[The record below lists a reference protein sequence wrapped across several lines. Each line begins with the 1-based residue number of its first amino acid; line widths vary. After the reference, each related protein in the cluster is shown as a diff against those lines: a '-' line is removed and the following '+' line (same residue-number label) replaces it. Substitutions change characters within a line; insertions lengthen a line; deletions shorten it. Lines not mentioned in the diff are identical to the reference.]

1 MNALATAAGQCLVRA
16 ARMTLAVYALQTG
29 CAVLLLWP
37 LLAELAP
44 DLAPRLYGARLGP
57 AEAALLIEAAAR
69 GGHRLL
75 FWTLGC
81 LAGWALLAP
90 LLALAWLHAMAR
102 AQSLIESLAR
112 AASAYLPAL
121 ALAACAL
128 ASWIASA
135 AAAAVLLQPAVA
147 GVLPDAPALDRTLTY
162 ACLAA
167 LGLAGLLVSTAHD
180 LARARLALGARL
192 VPALRFALVRMTPR
206 LVAQH
211 ALLITAALALAACA
225 EAVTREPAGVLGP
238 AGPVV
243 QQLLVLGVTLLRGAW
258 LAVAL
263 LASEPRA
270 IASPSAD
277 GDLDTERV
285 A

>member
-1 MNALATAAGQCLVRA
+1 MSALATRAAQRLVRA
-16 ARMTLAVYALQTG
+16 ARMTLAVYALQTA
-29 CAVLLLWP
+29 CALLLLWP
-37 LLAELAP
+37 LLA
-44 DLAPRLYGARLGP
+44 DLAPELAVRLYSARLGP

-69 GGHRLL
+69 GGRRLL

-102 AQSLIESLAR
+102 AQSLVESLAR
-112 AASAYLPAL
+112 AASVYLPAL
-121 ALAACAL
+121 ALAGCAL
-128 ASWIASA
+128 ASWTASA

-147 GVLPDAPALDRTLTY
+147 GILPHGPALDRAWTY

-167 LGLAGLLVSTAHD
+167 VGLAGLLVSTAHD

-192 VPALRFALVRMTPR
+192 GPALRFALVRMTPR

-211 ALLITAALALAACA
+211 ALLIAAALALVACA

-238 AGPVV
+238 AAPLL
-243 QQLLVLGVTLLRGAW
+243 QQLLVLGATLLRGAW

-263 LASEPRA
+263 LASEPHA
-270 IASPSAD
+270 TAAPLAD
-277 GDLDTERV
+277 GDLDAERV